1 MRKPP
6 EDLPE
11 QGVRNPAGARVLQ
24 QAAFPRLV
32 EKGNRPGRNFKL
44 TGQMEEAQ
52 KVKVL
57 QTFYVTH
64 DVKCIRLQKPVGFS
78 FEPGQAADV
87 SINRPGWE
95 DEIRPFTFTC
105 LPEDD
110 YLEFT
115 IKIYPDHDGVTHQL
129 AQTGV
134 HDELILHGVFGAIK
148 YRGEGLFIAGGAGI
162 TPFLSILRG
171 LYREKAI
178 KGNTL
183 LFGNK
188 TRSDIIQED
197 ELRKMLGDR
206 FINILSEEQAEG
218 YGYGLI
224 SRDVLEEQIKV
235 PDQQYYLCGPP
246 QMEDSVSRDLAAL
259 GIGEKYIVREDS

>member
-115 IKIYPDHDGVTHQL
+115 IKIYPDHDGTFHCRRCGDHAVPVDTQGPVQGKSHQR
-129 AQTGV
+129 QHPSFREQDPVGYHTG
-134 HDELILHGVFGAIK
+134 
-148 YRGEGLFIAGGAGI
+148 R
-162 TPFLSILRG
+162 
-171 LYREKAI
+171 
-178 KGNTL
+178 
-183 LFGNK
+183 
-188 TRSDIIQED
+188 
-197 ELRKMLGDR
+197 
-206 FINILSEEQAEG
+206 
-218 YGYGLI
+218 
-224 SRDVLEEQIKV
+224 
-235 PDQQYYLCGPP
+235 
-246 QMEDSVSRDLAAL
+246 
-259 GIGEKYIVREDS
+259 